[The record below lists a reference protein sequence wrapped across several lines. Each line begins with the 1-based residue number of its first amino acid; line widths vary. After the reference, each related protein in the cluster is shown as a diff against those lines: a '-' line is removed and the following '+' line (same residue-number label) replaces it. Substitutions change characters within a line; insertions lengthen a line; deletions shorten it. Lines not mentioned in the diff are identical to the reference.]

1 MGANARYRLSGEAEV
16 FDYARE
22 AIDRLLAELP
32 GENG

>member
-1 MGANARYRLSGEAEV
+1 MGANARYRLSGDDGV

-32 GENG
+32 GETG